1 MRDTSLTIRTEPS
14 LKKAAEQSAA
24 ASDETLPQVLSR
36 ALQQL
41 YPGKGCAARHVSGG
55 FIHLLV
61 SDNPKR
67 PGTAAHQAWALYTE
81 GMFTADYDAELSTI
95 KERKLTGAA
104 CLAWDVSRGLIQIS
118 DYCGIILT
126 AYSPEARKSR
136 WPIFR
141 ARRPWLVV
149 SSGAARAQHECADDP
164 SDSLIPERVKQSQK

>member
-36 ALQQL
+36 ALQQ
-41 YPGKGCAARHVSGG
+41 YIQAKAVRRAMFPAG

-95 KERKLTGAA
+95 KEHKLTGAA
-104 CLAWDVSRGLIQIS
+104 CLAWDVSRGLLQIS

-126 AYSPEARKSR
+126 GCSLSPIKPHSPFSA
-136 WPIFR
+136 PNGFR
-141 ARRPWLVV
+141 
-149 SSGAARAQHECADDP
+149 G
-164 SDSLIPERVKQSQK
+164 